1 MYYVLKQMLL
11 CVFIC
16 PIRCLHWL
24 LKDIKQSSDT
34 RIMELFPNGPK
45 HVKDLIQS
53 GDLGYADS
61 QGNREPNANWAVKPN
76 VNLNL
81 NPVSSFHPH
90 QTMDTSVLDG
100 QNQNYLEAKPEGESV
115 AKVAATIEAGKSGS
129 LGTPVVSPVEKDHVL
144 QQKSKIPAL
153 ACSPM
158 SEGQLNRK
166 GMQRL
171 KSPNLKHT
179 PTLSPKAL
187 SNSKIAANPSNVRMA
202 EREKSQVRKE
212 SGSSSI
218 PNPHTVGTR
227 EETAK
232 TANKSLKMNTSQKGE
247 GEISRNTHLPTA
259 SVCHKLKEDSKLANK
274 TPTLATQSQRPV
286 SAVTMPDEKMENYS
300 SCEGPIRSKL
310 QNQRDGMV
318 LLGTKNPD
326 LSSQSPRPST
336 ERKTTGTTTRNAS
349 RSKENINSKD
359 SSIASSSKT
368 QSKDSLDSKSG
379 SVSKTSLGSKDSL
392 DLKTCSS
399 SNCKSGKGS
408 RDIHSKTAVDSS
420 KLRPVLHTSKSAAA
434 DLSLPL
440 PLSPRPISAKRSP
453 GSAPKSLGSS
463 GPSREAQR
471 SPGAARG

>member
-1 MYYVLKQMLL
+1 
-11 CVFIC
+11 
-16 PIRCLHWL
+16 
-24 LKDIKQSSDT
+24 
-34 RIMELFPNGPK
+34 MEFFPNGPK

-53 GDLGYADS
+53 RDLGYANS

-90 QTMDTSVLDG
+90 HTMDTSVLDG

-115 AKVAATIEAGKSGS
+115 AKVAATIETGKSGS

-166 GMQRL
+166 GVQRL

-202 EREKSQVRKE
+202 EREKSQVR
-212 SGSSSI
+212 SSSI
-218 PNPHTVGTR
+218 LNPHTVVTR

-232 TANKSLKMNTSQKGE
+232 TGNKSLTMNTSQKGE

-259 SVCHKLKEDSKLANK
+259 SVSHKLKEDSKLANQ
-274 TPTLATQSQRPV
+274 TPTLATQSQKPV
-286 SAVTMPDEKMENYS
+286 SAVTMPDEKMGNYP

-310 QNQRDGMV
+310 QNQRDGTV
-318 LLGTKNPD
+318 LLGTKNPE

-336 ERKTTGTTTRNAS
+336 DRKTTGTTTRNAS
-349 RSKENINSKD
+349 RFKENINSKD
-359 SSIASSSKT
+359 SSIASSFKT

-392 DLKTCSS
+392 DLKTGSS

-408 RDIHSKTAVDSS
+408 RDILSKTAVDSS
-420 KLRPVLHTSKSAAA
+420 KLRPVLHTSKSAGA